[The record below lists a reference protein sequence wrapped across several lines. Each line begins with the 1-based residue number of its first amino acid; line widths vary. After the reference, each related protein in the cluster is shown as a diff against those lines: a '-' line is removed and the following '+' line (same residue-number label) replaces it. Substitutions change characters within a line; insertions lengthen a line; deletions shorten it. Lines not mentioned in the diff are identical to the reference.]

1 MTLSF
6 APLAESHL
14 PLLLKWL
21 ETPHVKKWWPADRSL
36 LSAKALA
43 PVKGEGGDQDVTYTL
58 DLVKEKFGKHIHGL
72 ALSKNSNHK
81 TYAYIVCANKEMIG
95 YIQAYN
101 AHDFAQEN
109 GLDLSAI
116 SGSVCG
122 IDLFIGE
129 QLFLHKGWGARIL
142 NEFARQVLLA
152 SHFDWCLIDPAK
164 DNLTAIK
171 AFTKAGFK
179 IFEQFQTESNIWMIK
194 ELSSSV
200 AFSYASDSSFDEKIS
215 CALRR
220 QCEDLT
226 GIKTDFEQVNVYL
239 KHNDINIAGAI
250 CYIHG
255 EILWCDSIYVEE
267 TFQNKGFGRQLISK
281 LFDIAIT
288 RNLREIQLN
297 TYFPKAHMFF
307 KKSGFEEVAVIPNW
321 KYDLT
326 CYLMRKII

>member
-1 MTLSF
+1 MIITF
-6 APLAESHL
+6 KPLHESHF

-21 ETPHVKKWWPADRSL
+21 ETPHVKKWW
-36 LSAKALA
+36 
-43 PVKGEGGDQDVTYTL
+43 DQDVVYTL

-81 TYAYIVCANKEMIG
+81 TYAYIICANKEMIG

-109 GLDLSAI
+109 GLNLSSI

-122 IDLFIGE
+122 VDLFIGE
-129 QLFLHKGWGARIL
+129 QPFLHKGWGTRIL
-142 NEFARQVLLA
+142 NEFQEQILA
-152 SHFDWCLIDPAK
+152 PHFDWCLIDPAK
-164 DNLTAIK
+164 DNLVAIK
-171 AFTKAGFK
+171 AFKKAGFK
-179 IFEQFQTESNIWMIK
+179 IFEQFETESTAWMIK

-200 AFSYASDSSFDEKIS
+200 AFSYDPDSSFNEKIS
-215 CALRR
+215 SALRC

-239 KHNDINIAGAI
+239 KHKHANIAGSI

-255 EILWCDSIYVEE
+255 KILWCDSIYVEE
-267 TFQNKGFGRQLISK
+267 AFQNKGFGKQLIAK

-288 RNLREIQLN
+288 RNLREVQLN

-307 KKSGFEEVAVIPNW
+307 KKCGFEEVAVIPNW

>member
-1 MTLSF
+1 MTITF
-6 APLAESHL
+6 EPLHESHF

-21 ETPHVKKWWPADRSL
+21 ESPHVKKWW
-36 LSAKALA
+36 
-43 PVKGEGGDQDVTYTL
+43 DQDVTYTMG
-58 DLVKEKFGKHIHGL
+58 LVKEKFGKHIHGL

-81 TYAYIVCANKEMIG
+81 TYAYIICANKEMIG

-101 AHDFAQEN
+101 AHDFAHEN
-109 GLDLSAI
+109 GLNFSAI

-122 IDLFIGE
+122 VDLFIGE
-129 QLFLHKGWGARIL
+129 SPFLHKGWGTRIL
-142 NEFARQVLLA
+142 NEFEKQLLA
-152 SHFDWCLIDPAK
+152 PHFDLCLVDPSK

-179 IFEQFQTESNIWMIK
+179 IFEQFQTESTAWMIK

-200 AFSYASDSSFDEKIS
+200 AFSYDPDSSFDEKIS

-226 GIKTDFEQVNVYL
+226 RIKADFEQVNVYL

-267 TFQNKGFGRQLISK
+267 TFQNKGFGRQLIAK

-288 RNLREIQLN
+288 QNLREIQLN

>member
-1 MTLSF
+1 MKITF
-6 APLAESHL
+6 APLAESHFS
-14 PLLLKWL
+14 LLLKWL
-21 ETPHVKKWWPADRSL
+21 ESPHVKKWW
-36 LSAKALA
+36 
-43 PVKGEGGDQDVTYTL
+43 DQDVTYTM
-58 DLVKEKFGKHIHGL
+58 DLVHEKFGKHIHGI

-81 TYAYIVCANKEMIG
+81 TYAYVICLDEEMIG

-109 GLDLSAI
+109 HLDLSAI

-129 QLFLHKGWGARIL
+129 QLFLHKGLGTVIL
-142 NEFARQVLLA
+142 NAFESQVLTT
-152 SHFDWCLIDPAK
+152 HFDRCLIDPAK

-179 IFEQFQTESNIWMIK
+179 IFEQFQTESTTWMIK
-194 ELSSSV
+194 ELSSVS
-200 AFSYASDSSFDEKIS
+200 FTYDPDQSFDEKIS

-220 QCEDLT
+220 QYEDLT
-226 GIKTDFEQVNVYL
+226 SRKTDFERISVYL
-239 KHNDINIAGAI
+239 KHKETNVAAAI

-255 EILWCDSIYVEE
+255 KILWCDSIYVEE
-267 TFQNKGFGRQLISK
+267 AFQNKGFGRQLIGK
-281 LFDIAIT
+281 LLETALT

-297 TYFPKAHMFF
+297 TYFPEALAFF
-307 KKSGFEEVAVIPNW
+307 KKCGFEEVAVVPRW

-326 CYLMRKII
+326 CYLMRKMI

>member
-1 MTLSF
+1 MKITF
-6 APLAESHL
+6 APLAESHFSI
-14 PLLLKWL
+14 LLKWL
-21 ETPHVKKWWPADRSL
+21 ESPHVKKWW
-36 LSAKALA
+36 
-43 PVKGEGGDQDVTYTL
+43 DQDVTYTM
-58 DLVKEKFGKHIHGL
+58 DLVHEKFGKHIHGI

-81 TYAYIVCANKEMIG
+81 TYAYVICLDEEMIG

-109 GLDLSAI
+109 HLDLSAI

-129 QLFLHKGWGARIL
+129 QLFLHKGLGTVIL
-142 NEFARQVLLA
+142 NAFESQVLTT
-152 SHFDWCLIDPAK
+152 HFDRCLIDPAK

-179 IFEQFQTESNIWMIK
+179 IFEQFQTESTTWMIK
-194 ELSSSV
+194 ELSSVS
-200 AFSYASDSSFDEKIS
+200 FTYDPDQSFDEKIS

-220 QCEDLT
+220 QYEDLT
-226 GIKTDFEQVNVYL
+226 SRKTDFERISVYL
-239 KHNDINIAGAI
+239 KHKETNVAAAI

-255 EILWCDSIYVEE
+255 KILWCDSIYVEE
-267 TFQNKGFGRQLISK
+267 AFQNKGFGRQLIGK
-281 LFDIAIT
+281 LLETALT

-297 TYFPKAHMFF
+297 TYFPEALAFF
-307 KKSGFEEVAVIPNW
+307 KKCGFEEVAVVPRW

-326 CYLMRKII
+326 CYLMRKMI

>member
-1 MTLSF
+1 MTITF
-6 APLAESHL
+6 EPLNESHF

-21 ETPHVKKWWPADRSL
+21 ETPQVKKWW
-36 LSAKALA
+36 
-43 PVKGEGGDQDVTYTL
+43 DQDVTYTMG
-58 DLVKEKFGKHIHGL
+58 LVKEKFGKHIHGL

-81 TYAYIVCANKEMIG
+81 TYAYIICANKEMIG

-101 AHDFAQEN
+101 AHDFAHEN
-109 GLDLSAI
+109 GLNFSAI

-122 IDLFIGE
+122 VDLFIGE
-129 QLFLHKGWGARIL
+129 SPFLHKGWGTRIL
-142 NEFARQVLLA
+142 NKFEKQLLA
-152 SHFDWCLIDPAK
+152 PHFDLCLVDPSK

-179 IFEQFQTESNIWMIK
+179 IFEQFQTESTAWMIK

-200 AFSYASDSSFDEKIS
+200 AFSYDPDSSFDEKIS

-226 GIKTDFEQVNVYL
+226 GIKADFEQVNVYS

-267 TFQNKGFGRQLISK
+267 TFQNKGFGRQLIAK

-288 RNLREIQLN
+288 QNLREIQLN